1 MRRESTRAEIY
12 LWQQVRG
19 RQLAVRFRRQEPIGP
34 FIVYFVCLS
43 KKLIIEVD
51 GDSHNYRD
59 QAYAERREEWF
70 RTRGWTVL
78 HFTER
83 YVLDNIDGTLA
94 VINHVLTDPAAASR
108 YVD

>member
-1 MRRESTRAEIY
+1 MRRESTWAEIY

-34 FIVYFVCLS
+34 FIVDFACLS

-51 GDSHNYRD
+51 GSRHDYRD
-59 QAYAERREEWF
+59 PAYAERRDEWF

-83 YVLDNIDGTLA
+83 YVLDKIDGALA
-94 VINHVLTDPAAASR
+94 VINHILEDPASACR